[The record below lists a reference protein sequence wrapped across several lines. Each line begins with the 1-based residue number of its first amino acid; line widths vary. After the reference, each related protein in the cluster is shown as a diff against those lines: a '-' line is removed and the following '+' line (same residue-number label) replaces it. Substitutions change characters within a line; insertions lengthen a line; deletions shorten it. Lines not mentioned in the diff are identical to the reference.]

1 MTNIFPDKVAG
12 EQLQKRESYTE
23 ERVHSFLYKE
33 RAIVCYTPSQYAV
46 FLNQL
51 MHLNFFL

>member
-12 EQLQKRESYTE
+12 EQLQKRENYTE

>member
-23 ERVHSFLYKE
+23 ERIVLYTRKE
-33 RAIVCYTPSQYAV
+33 Q
-46 FLNQL
+46 
-51 MHLNFFL
+51 